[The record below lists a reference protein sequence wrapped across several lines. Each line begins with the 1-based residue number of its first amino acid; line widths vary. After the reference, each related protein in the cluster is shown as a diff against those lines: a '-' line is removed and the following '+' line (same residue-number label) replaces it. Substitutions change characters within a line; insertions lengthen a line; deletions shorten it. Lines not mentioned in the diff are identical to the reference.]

1 MENTRMMV
9 TLPLDEYTNLIR
21 ENQML
26 RCQHEMEE
34 LRRQIDE
41 LTDENVR
48 LFAQTLH
55 PQLTIEE
62 ALADEA

>member
-1 MENTRMMV
+1 MMV